1 MLIDQRS
8 KEDYEKEHL
17 KGAFNIE
24 LDELLELARHDLLK
38 SKCIYID
45 TPLYIYCYGGV
56 CAKKSVETLVKM
68 GYNATNIGSYENL
81 KELNTYDE

>member
-8 KEDYEKEHL
+8 KEDYEQGHL

-38 SKCIYID
+38 SRGIYID

-56 CAKKSVETLVKM
+56 CAKRTVKVLVDA
-68 GYNATNIGSYENL
+68 GYNAINIGGY
-81 KELNTYDE
+81 KELRGLNEYD